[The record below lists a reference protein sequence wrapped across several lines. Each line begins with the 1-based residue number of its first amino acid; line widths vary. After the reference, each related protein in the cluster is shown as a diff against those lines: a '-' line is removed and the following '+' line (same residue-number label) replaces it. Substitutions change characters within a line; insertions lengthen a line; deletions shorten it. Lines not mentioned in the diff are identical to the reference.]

1 MPGGGARATYVS
13 FRRVTATTPPPGYA
27 PSGAPRLDDF
37 SHAIDL
43 LRIDQHL
50 DVLIQ
55 DYGSWTY
62 AILAGV
68 VMTPFLPG
76 DSLLFGSGVLAARD
90 ALELPILLVT
100 LTLAAIASDNLNYWL
115 GRFIGPRLLKRRPSW
130 LLSEKHLDRTHAFFA
145 RYGAVTVVLARYV
158 AVVRTVAPLVAGV
171 AAMPYPRYLAFSVF
185 GAVLWVASCTLAGYF
200 LGNVPVIRDNFE
212 LALLTILGFTLLGP
226 LVEWAR
232 RLRGA
237 EAPH

>member
-1 MPGGGARATYVS
+1 M
-13 FRRVTATTPPPGYA
+13 
-27 PSGAPRLDDF
+27 DDF
-37 SHAIDL
+37 RHAVDL

-55 DYGSWTY
+55 NYGSWTY
-62 AILAGV
+62 AILAGIV
-68 VMTPFLPG
+68 LTPFFPG

-90 ALELPILLVT
+90 ALELPVLLVT
-100 LTLAAIASDNLNYWL
+100 LTLAAIASDNVNYWA
-115 GRFIGPRLLKRRPSW
+115 GRFVGPRLLKRRAGW
-130 LLSEKHLDRTHAFFA
+130 LLSDRHVDRTQAFFA

-158 AVVRTVAPLVAGV
+158 AVVRTLAPIVAGV
-171 AAMPYPRYLAFSVF
+171 AAMSYPRYFAYSVF

-212 LALLTILGFTLLGP
+212 LALLTILGFTVLVP
-226 LVEWAR
+226 LVEWAL
-232 RLRGA
+232 RLRRA